1 MLVTRK
7 HLSRRTL
14 LRGLGTAVALP
25 FLDSMV
31 PAFAAPST
39 KAAVFPNRLFFT
51 YIPIGAIMEE
61 WFPTGGETGF
71 EFKRI
76 LKPLTAFKDDLC
88 VIGGLDHHTGYALG
102 DGGGDHARAGACY
115 LTGVHPKKTSGAD
128 IQAGVSVDQIIAA
141 RNSSLAAGSQTRF
154 GSIELGCEDSRTVGA
169 CDSGYSCAYQN
180 SVSWRTPTSP
190 MPPETNPRT
199 VFERMFGTED
209 LSVPPDVRARKAAA
223 RKSILDFVSDDTRKL
238 EADLGQADRHKID
251 EYLYAVREIEKR
263 IENAEHDERQFTPSI
278 DKPVGVPVLFADY
291 LKLMFDIQ
299 VLAMQADL
307 TRTATFMIGR
317 EGSQRTYDEIGIP
330 EPHHPLTH
338 HRGNKD
344 SIEKVT
350 QINTFHAQQFAYFLA
365 KMKAAKEGDGT
376 LLDHSMIVYGSGI
389 ADGSQH
395 THNNLPILIAG
406 RGNGAIKPGRFLTYP
421 TGTPTTN
428 LWLTLL
434 DRMDVH
440 PESVGDSTGR
450 LEHLTDL

>member
-7 HLSRRTL
+7 HLSRRTV

-31 PAFAAPST
+31 PAFAAPT
-39 KAAVFPNRLFFT
+39 LGTQFPNRLFFT
-51 YIPIGAIMEE
+51 YIPIGAIMDE
-61 WFPTGGETGF
+61 WFPSGGETDF

-76 LKPLTAFKDDLC
+76 LKPLTAFKQDLC
-88 VIGGLDHHTGYALG
+88 VIGGLDHNTGYALG

-128 IQAGVSVDQIIAA
+128 IHAGVSVDQIIAA
-141 RNSSLAAGSQTRF
+141 HNGSKTRF
-154 GSIELGCEDSRTVGA
+154 ASIELGCDDTRTVGA

-209 LSVPPDVRARKAAA
+209 LSLPPEVRARRAAA
-223 RKSILDFVSDDTRKL
+223 RKSILDFVSDDTKRL
-238 EADLGQADRHKID
+238 EADLGPADRHKVD
-251 EYLYAVREIEKR
+251 EYLFAVREIEKR
-263 IENAEHDERQFTPSI
+263 IESAEHEQREFTPLLE
-278 DKPVGVPVLFADY
+278 KPAGVPVLFADY

-299 VLAMQADL
+299 LLAMQADL
-307 TRTATFMIGR
+307 TRTATFMVGR

-350 QINTFHAQQFAYFLA
+350 QINTFHAEQFAYFLG
-365 KMKAAKEGDGT
+365 KMKATKEGDGT

-395 THNNLPILIAG
+395 THVNLPILIAG
-406 RGNGAIKPGRFLTYP
+406 RGNGAIKPGRFLKYP
-421 TGTPTTN
+421 AGTPTTN

-450 LEHLTDL
+450 LEHLTSL

>member
-1 MLVTRK
+1 MIVTRK
-7 HLSRRTL
+7 RLSRRTL

-31 PAFAAPST
+31 PAFAAPGLGT
-39 KAAVFPNRLFFT
+39 TFPNRLFFT
-51 YIPIGAIMEE
+51 YIPIGAIMDE
-61 WFPTGGETGF
+61 WFPTGGETDF
-71 EFKRI
+71 QFKRI
-76 LKPLTAFKDDLC
+76 LQPLTPFREDLT
-88 VIGGLDHHTGYALG
+88 ILSGLDHHTGYALG

-128 IQAGVSVDQIIAA
+128 IHAGVSVDQIIAA
-141 RNSSLAAGSQTRF
+141 QNGSKTRF
-154 GSIELGCEDSRTVGA
+154 ASIELGCDDTRTVGA

-180 SVSWRTPTSP
+180 SVSWRTPSSP

-209 LSVPPDVRARKAAA
+209 INLPPAVRARKAAA
-223 RKSILDFVSDDTRKL
+223 RKSILDFVNEDTKKL
-238 EADLGQADRHKID
+238 EADLGPADRRKID
-251 EYLYAVREIEKR
+251 EYLFAVREIEKR
-263 IENAEHDERQFTPSI
+263 IENAEREQRRFTPSI
-278 DKPVGVPVLFADY
+278 GKPAGVPVLFADY

-299 VLAMQADL
+299 FLAIQADL

-317 EGSQRTYDEIGIP
+317 EGSQRTYEEIGIP

-350 QINTFHAQQFAYFLA
+350 QINTFHAQQFAYFLN
-365 KMKAAKEGDGT
+365 KLKTTKEGDGT
-376 LLDHSMIVYGSGI
+376 LLDHSMMVYGSGI

-395 THNNLPILIAG
+395 THENLPILVAG
-406 RGNGAIKPGRFLTYP
+406 RGNGALKPGRFLKYP
-421 TGTPTTN
+421 KGTPTTN

-440 PESVGDSTGR
+440 PETIGDSTGR

>member
-31 PAFAAPST
+31 PAFGAST
-39 KAAVFPNRLFFT
+39 LDTQFPNRLFFT
-51 YIPIGAIMEE
+51 YIPIGAIMDE
-61 WFPTGGETGF
+61 WFPTGGETDF

-76 LKPLTAFKDDLC
+76 LKPLTAFKSDLC

-128 IQAGVSVDQIIAA
+128 IHAGVSVDQIIAA
-141 RNSSLAAGSQTRF
+141 QNGSKTKF
-154 GSIELGCEDSRTVGA
+154 ASIELGCDDTRTVGA

-209 LSVPPDVRARKAAA
+209 LSLPPAERARKAAA
-223 RKSILDFVSDDTRKL
+223 RKSILDFVSDDTKRL
-238 EADLGQADRHKID
+238 EADLGPADRHKVD

-263 IENAEHDERQFTPSI
+263 IESAEHDQQRQFTPSI
-278 DKPVGVPVLFADY
+278 EKPAGVPVLFADY

-299 VLAMQADL
+299 LLAMQADL

-330 EPHHPLTH
+330 EPHYPLTH

-350 QINTFHAQQFAYFLA
+350 QINTFHAQQFAYFVG
-365 KMKAAKEGDGT
+365 KMKATKEGDGN

-395 THNNLPILIAG
+395 THENLPILIAG

-421 TGTPTTN
+421 KGTPTTN

-450 LEHLTDL
+450 LEHLTNL

>member
-7 HLSRRTL
+7 SLSRRTL
-14 LRGLGTAVALP
+14 LKGLGTAVALP

-31 PAFAAPST
+31 PAFAAPT
-39 KAAVFPNRLFFT
+39 LGATQFPNRLFFT
-51 YIPIGAIMEE
+51 YIPIGAIMDE
-61 WFPTGGETGF
+61 WYPTGGETGF

-76 LKPLTAFKDDLC
+76 LKPVQAFREDLT
-88 VIGGLDHHTGYALG
+88 VVGGLDHHTGYALG

-128 IQAGVSVDQIIAA
+128 IHAGVSVDQIIAA
-141 RNSSLAAGSQTRF
+141 NNGNKTRF
-154 GSIELGCEDSRTVGA
+154 ASLELGCEDSRTVGA

-190 MPPETNPRT
+190 MPPETDPR
-199 VFERMFGTED
+199 VIFERMFGTED
-209 LSVPPDVRARKAAA
+209 LNVPADVRARKAAA
-223 RKSILDFVSDDTRKL
+223 RKSILDFVSDDTKKL
-238 EADLGQADRHKID
+238 EADLGPSDRRKID

-263 IENAEHDERQFTPSI
+263 IENAEKEHHDFIPSVG
-278 DKPVGVPVLFADY
+278 KPAGVPVLFADY
-291 LKLMFDIQ
+291 LKLMFDLQ
-299 VLAMQADL
+299 LLAMQADL

-330 EPHHPLTH
+330 DPHHPLTH
-338 HRGNKD
+338 HMGNKEK
-344 SIEKVT
+344 IEKVT
-350 QINTFHAQQFAYFLA
+350 QINTFHAEQLAYFLT
-365 KMKAAKEGDGT
+365 KMKATKEGDGT
-376 LLDHSMIVYGSGI
+376 LLDHSMVVYGSGI

-395 THNNLPILIAG
+395 THVNLPILIAG
-406 RGNGAIKPGRFLTYP
+406 HGNGALKGGRYIRYAE
-421 TGTPTTN
+421 GTPTTN

-450 LEHLTDL
+450 LEHLTDFS

>member
-1 MLVTRK
+1 MFVTRK

-25 FLDSMV
+25 LLDSMV
-31 PAFAAPST
+31 PAFAAPS
-39 KAAVFPNRLFFT
+39 AASAYPNRLFFT
-51 YIPIGAIMEE
+51 YIPIGAIMDE
-61 WFPTGGETGF
+61 WFPTGGETDF

-76 LKPLTAFKDDLC
+76 LKPLTPFKDDLL
-88 VIGGLDHHTGYALG
+88 ILGNLDHNTGYALG

-128 IQAGVSVDQIIAA
+128 IHAGVSVDQIIAQQK
-141 RNSSLAAGSQTRF
+141 GSATKF
-154 GSIELGCEDSRTVGA
+154 ASIELGCEDSRTVGA

-180 SVSWRTPTSP
+180 SVSWRTPNSP
-190 MPPETNPRT
+190 MPPETNPRV

-209 LSVPPDVRARKAAA
+209 LSLPADVRARKAAA
-223 RKSILDFVSDDTRKL
+223 RKSILDFVSEDTKRL
-238 EADLGQADRHKID
+238 ETDLGPADRHKID

-263 IENAEHDERQFTPSI
+263 IENAEHEQHQFVPSV

-291 LKLMFDIQ
+291 LKLMFDLQ
-299 VLAMQADL
+299 FLAIQADL
-307 TRTATFMIGR
+307 TRTATFMVGR

-338 HRGNKD
+338 HRGNKE

-350 QINTFHAQQFAYFLA
+350 QINTFHARQFAYFLA
-365 KMKAAKEGDGT
+365 KMKATKEGDGS

-389 ADGSQH
+389 ADGSEH
-395 THNNLPILIAG
+395 SHVNLPIIIAG
-406 RGNGAIKPGRFLTYP
+406 KGNGALKTGRNLKYAA
-421 TGTPTTN
+421 GTPTTN

>member
-31 PAFAAPST
+31 PAFAAP
-39 KAAVFPNRLFFT
+39 AATQYPNRLFFT
-51 YIPIGAIMEE
+51 YIPIGAIMDE
-61 WFPTGGETGF
+61 WFPTGNETDF
-71 EFKRI
+71 TFKRI
-76 LKPLTAFKDDLC
+76 LKPLTPFKEDLL
-88 VIGGLDHHTGYALG
+88 ILGNLDHHTGYALG

-128 IQAGVSVDQIIAA
+128 IHTGVSVDQIIAQQKGSA
-141 RNSSLAAGSQTRF
+141 TKFASL
-154 GSIELGCEDSRTVGA
+154 ELGCEDSRTVGA

-180 SVSWRTPTSP
+180 SVSWRTPNSP
-190 MPPETNPRT
+190 MPPETNPRV

-209 LSVPPDVRARKAAA
+209 LSVPADVRARRAAA
-223 RKSILDFVSDDTRKL
+223 RKSILDFVSDDTKRL
-238 EADLGQADRHKID
+238 ETDLGPADRHKID

-263 IENAEHDERQFTPSI
+263 IETAEHQQAQFVPSI
-278 DKPVGVPVLFADY
+278 GKPVGVPVLFADY

-299 VLAMQADL
+299 FLAIQADL
-307 TRTATFMIGR
+307 TRTATFMVGR

-338 HRGNKD
+338 HRGNKE

-350 QINTFHAQQFAYFLA
+350 QINTFHAQQFAYFLN
-365 KMKAAKEGDGT
+365 KMKSTKEGDGS

-389 ADGSQH
+389 ADGSEH
-395 THNNLPILIAG
+395 SHENLPIIVAG
-406 RGNGAIKPGRFLTYP
+406 KGNGALKTGRNLTYAK
-421 TGTPTTN
+421 GTPTTN

-440 PESVGDSTGR
+440 PETVGDSTGR
-450 LEHLTDL
+450 LEHLTDIS

>member
-31 PAFAAPST
+31 PAFAGPSLGAT
-39 KAAVFPNRLFFT
+39 YPNRLFFT
-51 YIPIGAIMEE
+51 YIPIGAIMDE
-61 WFPTGGETGF
+61 WFPTGGEKDF

-76 LKPLTAFKDDLC
+76 LKPLTPYKNDLM
-88 VIGGLDHHTGYALG
+88 VLGGLDHHTGYALG

-128 IQAGVSVDQIIAA
+128 IHAGVSVDQIIAA
-141 RNSSLAAGSQTRF
+141 QNGNKTRF
-154 GSIELGCEDSRTVGA
+154 ASIELGCDDTRTVGA

-180 SVSWRTPTSP
+180 SVSWRTPNSP
-190 MPPETNPRT
+190 MPPETNPRI

-209 LSVPPDVRARKAAA
+209 LSLPADVRARRAAA
-223 RKSILDFVSDDTRKL
+223 RKSILDFVSEDTRKL
-238 EADLGQADRHKID
+238 ENDLGPEDKHKID
-251 EYLYAVREIEKR
+251 EYLYAVREIEQR
-263 IENAEHDERQFTPSI
+263 IEKAEHEQREFTPSI
-278 DKPVGVPVLFADY
+278 GKPAGVPVLFADY

-299 VLAMQADL
+299 LLAMQADM
-307 TRTATFMIGR
+307 TRSLTFMVGR

-338 HRGNKD
+338 HRGNKEF
-344 SIEKVT
+344 IEKVT
-350 QINTFHAQQFAYFLA
+350 QINSFHATQFAYFLG
-365 KMKAAKEGDGT
+365 KLKATKEGDGT
-376 LLDHSMIVYGSGI
+376 LLDHSMVVYGSGI
-389 ADGSQH
+389 ADGSEH
-395 THNNLPILIAG
+395 SHVNLPMIVAG
-406 RGNGAIKPGRFLTYP
+406 RGNGALKPGRFLKYAS
-421 TGTPTTN
+421 GTPTTN

-440 PESVGDSTGR
+440 PEIVGDSTGR
-450 LEHLTDL
+450 LEHLTDI

>member
-14 LRGLGTAVALP
+14 LRGLGTAIALP

-31 PAFAAPST
+31 PAFAAPSLGSQ
-39 KAAVFPNRLFFT
+39 FPNRLLFT

-61 WFPTGGETGF
+61 WFPDGGETDF
-71 EFKRI
+71 QFRRI
-76 LKPLTAFKDDLC
+76 LKSLTPFREDLL
-88 VIGGLDHHTGYALG
+88 VLGGLDHHTGYALG

-128 IQAGVSVDQIIAA
+128 IHAGVSVDQIIAA
-141 RNSSLAAGSQTRF
+141 QNGSKTRF
-154 GSIELGCEDSRTVGA
+154 ASIELGCDDTRTVGA

-190 MPPETNPRT
+190 MPPETNPRV

-209 LSVPPDVRARKAAA
+209 LSLPPAVRARKAAA
-223 RKSILDFVSDDTRKL
+223 RRSILDFVSDDTKRL
-238 EADLGQADRHKID
+238 EADLGPGDRRKID

-263 IENAEHDERQFTPSI
+263 IESAEHEHRDFTPSI
-278 DKPVGVPVLFADY
+278 EKPAGVPVLFADY

-299 VLAMQADL
+299 LLAIQADL
-307 TRTATFMIGR
+307 TRTATFMVGR

-350 QINTFHAQQFAYFLA
+350 QINTFHAQQFAYFLG
-365 KMKAAKEGDGT
+365 KLKATKEGDGT
-376 LLDHSMIVYGSGI
+376 LLDHSMVVYGSGI

-395 THNNLPILIAG
+395 THENLPIIVAG
-406 RGNGAIKPGRFLTYP
+406 RGNGSLKPGRYLKYP
-421 TGTPTTN
+421 KGTPTTN

-434 DRMDVH
+434 DRMEVH
-440 PESVGDSTGR
+440 PETVGDSTGR

>member
-31 PAFAAPST
+31 PAFAAPAAT
-39 KAAVFPNRLFFT
+39 KYPNRLFFT
-51 YIPIGAIMEE
+51 YIPIGAIMDE
-61 WFPTGGETGF
+61 WFPTGDETDF
-71 EFKRI
+71 QFKRI
-76 LKPLTAFKDDLC
+76 LKPLTPFKDDLL
-88 VIGGLDHHTGYALG
+88 ILGNLDHHTGYALG

-128 IQAGVSVDQIIAA
+128 IHAGVSADQIIAMQH
-141 RNSSLAAGSQTRF
+141 GSATKF
-154 GSIELGCEDSRTVGA
+154 ASIELGCEDSRTVGA

-190 MPPETNPRT
+190 MPPETNPRI

-209 LSVPPDVRARKAAA
+209 LSIPADVRARKAAA
-223 RKSILDFVSDDTRKL
+223 RKSILDFVSDDTKRL
-238 EADLGQADRHKID
+238 ESDLGPSDRRKID

-263 IENAEHDERQFTPSI
+263 IENAEHEQKNFIPSI
-278 DKPVGVPVLFADY
+278 GKPVGVPVLFADY

-299 VLAMQADL
+299 FLAIQADL

-338 HRGNKD
+338 HRGNKE

-350 QINTFHAQQFAYFLA
+350 QINTFHAEQFAYFLN
-365 KMKAAKEGDGT
+365 KMKSTKEGDGS

-389 ADGSQH
+389 ADGSEH
-395 THNNLPILIAG
+395 SHVNLPIIIAG
-406 RGNGAIKPGRFLTYP
+406 KGNGQLKTGRNLKYAE
-421 TGTPTTN
+421 GTPTTN

-450 LEHLTDL
+450 LEHLSDI

>member
-14 LRGLGTAVALP
+14 LRGIGHCGLALP

-31 PAFAAPST
+31 PAFAAPT
-39 KAAVFPNRLFFT
+39 LGTQFPNRLFFT
-51 YIPIGAIMEE
+51 YIPIGAIMDE
-61 WFPTGGETGF
+61 WFPSGGETDF

-76 LKPLTAFKDDLC
+76 LKPLTAFKQDLC
-88 VIGGLDHHTGYALG
+88 VIGGLDHNTGYALG

-128 IQAGVSVDQIIAA
+128 IHAGVSVDQIIAA
-141 RNSSLAAGSQTRF
+141 HNGSKTGSQTTKF
-154 GSIELGCEDSRTVGA
+154 ASIELGCDDTRTVGA

-199 VFERMFGTED
+199 VFERMFGTDD
-209 LSVPPDVRARKAAA
+209 LSLPPEARARKAAA
-223 RKSILDFVSDDTRKL
+223 RKSILDFVSEDTKRL
-238 EADLGQADRHKID
+238 EADLGPADRHKVD
-251 EYLYAVREIEKR
+251 EYLFAVREIEKR
-263 IENAEHDERQFTPSI
+263 IESAEHEQREFTPSI
-278 DKPVGVPVLFADY
+278 EKPAGVPVLFADY

-299 VLAMQADL
+299 LLAMQADL
-307 TRTATFMIGR
+307 TRTATFMVGR

-350 QINTFHAQQFAYFLA
+350 QINTFHAQQFAYFLG
-365 KMKAAKEGDGT
+365 KMKATKEGDGT

-395 THNNLPILIAG
+395 THVNLPILIAG
-406 RGNGAIKPGRFLTYP
+406 RGNGSIKPGRFLKYP
-421 TGTPTTN
+421 RGYA
-428 LWLTLL
+428 
-434 DRMDVH
+434 H
-440 PESVGDSTGR
+440 HESVADVTGSHGR
-450 LEHLTDL
+450 ASGECWRQYGTA